1 MSVTVCHGRR
11 RTETAILAGRVRGL
25 DLKGL
30 ETMGRFANRAIRAGL
45 IAAMAVGLSACGVNT
60 IPTKEEAVKAKWG
73 DVENQYQRRAD
84 LIPNL
89 VATVKGYAAQE
100 KDVLEAV
107 TKARA
112 SATQVTVDPTKLTDP
127 EQMAKFEAAQ
137 GQLGSALGRLLVTVE
152 KYPDLKSNE
161 NFLQLQS
168 QLEGTE
174 NRITV
179 ARRDY
184 NEAVQAY
191 NTEIRTFPA
200 IVAAKVIYGSKPI
213 APFKAT
219 TANANTAPTV
229 AF

>member
-1 MSVTVCHGRR
+1 MREHLSHSAINCGPRKPLPRETFSMTKALRR
-11 RTETAILAGRVRGL
+11 PAALAALAGTAL
-25 DLKGL
+25 L
-30 ETMGRFANRAIRAGL
+30 
-45 IAAMAVGLSACGVNT
+45 LSGCGVNT
-60 IPTKEEAVKAKWG
+60 IPAKEEAVKAKWA

-89 VATVKGYAAQE
+89 VSTVKGYAAQE

-112 SATQVTVDPTKLTDP
+112 SASQVTVDPTKLSDP
-127 EQMAKFEAAQ
+127 AQMARFEQAQ
-137 GQLGSALGRLLVTVE
+137 GALGQSLGRLLVTVE

-161 NFLQLQS
+161 LFLQLQS

-184 NEAVQAY
+184 NMAVQDY
-191 NTEIRTFPA
+191 NTEIRTFPSL
-200 IVAAKVIYGSKPI
+200 ITAKVVYGAEPI

-219 TANANTAPTV
+219 TVNADKAPEV
-229 AF
+229 KF

>member
-1 MSVTVCHGRR
+1 MKTKATRI
-11 RTETAILAGRVRGL
+11 A
-25 DLKGL
+25 
-30 ETMGRFANRAIRAGL
+30 L
-45 IAAMAVGLSACGVNT
+45 IAAMTLGLSACGVNT

-89 VATVKGYAAQE
+89 VATVKGFAAQE

-112 SATQVTVDPTKLTDP
+112 SATQVTVDPSKLTDP

-137 GQLGSALGRLLVTVE
+137 GQVGSTLGRLLVTVE
-152 KYPDLKSNE
+152 KYPELKSNE

-184 NEAVQAY
+184 NMAVQDY
-191 NTEIRTFPA
+191 NTEIRTFPSM
-200 IVAAKVIYGSKPI
+200 IAAKVIYGAKPI

-219 TANANTAPTV
+219 TVNANTAPTV
-229 AF
+229 TF

>member
-1 MSVTVCHGRR
+1 MTKALRR
-11 RTETAILAGRVRGL
+11 PAALAALASTALL
-25 DLKGL
+25 
-30 ETMGRFANRAIRAGL
+30 
-45 IAAMAVGLSACGVNT
+45 LSGCGVNT
-60 IPTKEEAVKAKWG
+60 IPAKEEAVKAKWA

-89 VATVKGYAAQE
+89 VSTVKGYAAQE

-112 SATQVTVDPTKLTDP
+112 SASQVTVDPTKLSDP
-127 EQMAKFEAAQ
+127 NQLAAFEQAQ
-137 GQLGSALGRLLVTVE
+137 GALGQSLGRLLVTVE

-161 NFLQLQS
+161 LFLQLQS

-184 NEAVQAY
+184 KMAVQDY
-191 NTEIRTFPA
+191 NTEIRTFPSL
-200 IVAAKVIYGSKPI
+200 ITAKVVYGAQPI

-219 TANANTAPTV
+219 TVNADKAPEVT
-229 AF
+229 F

>member
-1 MSVTVCHGRR
+1 MASSFSRAARLGLV
-11 RTETAILAGRVRGL
+11 ASLAL
-25 DLKGL
+25 
-30 ETMGRFANRAIRAGL
+30 
-45 IAAMAVGLSACGVNT
+45 GLSACGINT

-89 VATVKGYAAQE
+89 VATVKGFAAQE

-112 SATQVTVDPTKLTDP
+112 SATQVTVDPSKLTDP
-127 EQMAKFEAAQ
+127 KQMEAFAQAQ
-137 GQLGSALGRLLVTVE
+137 GQVGSALGRLLITVE
-152 KYPDLKSNE
+152 KYPELKSNE

-174 NRITV
+174 NRIAV

-191 NTEIRTFPA
+191 NTEIRTFPSM
-200 IVAAKVIYGSKPI
+200 VTAKVIYGSQPI

-219 TANANTAPTV
+219 TVGAEAAPTV

>member
-1 MSVTVCHGRR
+1 MKTNATR
-11 RTETAILAGRVRGL
+11 LA
-25 DLKGL
+25 
-30 ETMGRFANRAIRAGL
+30 L
-45 IAAMAVGLSACGVNT
+45 ITAMAIGLSACGVNT

-112 SATQVTVDPTKLTDP
+112 SASQVTVDPNKLTDP
-127 EQMAKFEAAQ
+127 DQMAKFEAAQ
-137 GQLGSALGRLLVTVE
+137 GQVGSALGRLLVTVE

-174 NRITV
+174 NRIAV

-184 NEAVQAY
+184 NEAVQSY
-191 NTEIRTFPA
+191 NTEIRTFPSM
-200 IVAAKVIYGSKPI
+200 VAAKVIYGSKPI
-213 APFKAT
+213 ASFKAT
-219 TANANTAPTV
+219 TVNADKAPTV

>member
-1 MSVTVCHGRR
+1 MQRIASNL
-11 RTETAILAGRVRGL
+11 IRVGV
-25 DLKGL
+25 
-30 ETMGRFANRAIRAGL
+30 IAGL
-45 IAAMAVGLSACGVNT
+45 TLGLSACGVNS

-89 VATVKGYAAQE
+89 VATVKGFAAQE

-112 SATQVTVDPTKLTDP
+112 SATQVTVDPTKLSDP
-127 EQMAKFEAAQ
+127 AQMAAFEQAQ
-137 GQLGSALGRLLVTVE
+137 GQVGSALGRLLVTVE
-152 KYPDLKSNE
+152 KYPELKSNE

-184 NEAVQAY
+184 NEAVQSY
-191 NTEIRTFPA
+191 NTEIRTFPSM
-200 IVAAKVIYGSKPI
+200 VAAKVIYGSQPI

-219 TANANTAPTV
+219 TVNADTAPAV
-229 AF
+229 KF

>member
-1 MSVTVCHGRR
+1 
-11 RTETAILAGRVRGL
+11 
-25 DLKGL
+25 
-30 ETMGRFANRAIRAGL
+30 MGRFASRTTRTAL
-45 IAAMAVGLSACGVNT
+45 IAAMAIGLSACGVNT

-89 VATVKGYAAQE
+89 VATVKGFAAQE

-112 SATQVTVDPTKLTDP
+112 SASQITVDPTKLTDP
-127 EQMAKFEAAQ
+127 AQMAAFEQAQ
-137 GQLGSALGRLLVTVE
+137 GQVGSALGRLLVTVE

-179 ARRDY
+179 SRRDY

-191 NTEIRTFPA
+191 NTEIRTFPS
-200 IVAAKVIYGSKPI
+200 IVAAKVIYGSQPI

-219 TANANTAPTV
+219 TANANTAPSV

>member
-1 MSVTVCHGRR
+1 MGLNFGQAARFGVIAT
-11 RTETAILAGRVRGL
+11 LAL
-25 DLKGL
+25 
-30 ETMGRFANRAIRAGL
+30 
-45 IAAMAVGLSACGVNT
+45 GLSGCGVNT

-89 VATVKGYAAQE
+89 VATVKGFAAQE

-112 SATQVTVDPTKLTDP
+112 SASQVTVDPTKLSDP
-127 EQMAKFEAAQ
+127 AQMAAFEQAQ
-137 GQLGSALGRLLVTVE
+137 GQVGSALGRLLVTVE
-152 KYPDLKSNE
+152 KYPELKSNE

-184 NEAVQAY
+184 NEAVQGY
-191 NTEIRTFPA
+191 NTEIRTFPS
-200 IVAAKVIYGSKPI
+200 IIAAKVIYGAQPI

-229 AF
+229 DFK

>member
-1 MSVTVCHGRR
+1 LGQAPRERLPLFATKCGLRKPPP
-11 RTETAILAGRVRGL
+11 TETFSMPTAIRRPAALAALAGTAL
-25 DLKGL
+25 L
-30 ETMGRFANRAIRAGL
+30 
-45 IAAMAVGLSACGVNT
+45 LSGCGVNT
-60 IPTKEEAVKAKWG
+60 IPAKEEAVKAKWA

-89 VATVKGYAAQE
+89 VSTVKGYAVQE

-112 SATQVTVDPTKLTDP
+112 SASQVTVDPTKLSDP
-127 EQMAKFEAAQ
+127 AQLAAFDQAQ
-137 GQLGSALGRLLVTVE
+137 GALGQSLGRLLVTVE
-152 KYPDLKSNE
+152 KYPDLKSSE
-161 NFLQLQS
+161 LFLQLQS

-184 NEAVQAY
+184 NLSVQDY
-191 NTEIRTFPA
+191 NTEIRTFPSL
-200 IVAAKVIYGSKPI
+200 ITAKVVYGAKPI

-219 TANANTAPTV
+219 TVNAEKAPEV
-229 AF
+229 KF

>member
-1 MSVTVCHGRR
+1 MTKALRR
-11 RTETAILAGRVRGL
+11 PAALAALAGTAL
-25 DLKGL
+25 L
-30 ETMGRFANRAIRAGL
+30 
-45 IAAMAVGLSACGVNT
+45 LSGCGVNT
-60 IPTKEEAVKAKWG
+60 IPAKEEAVKAKWA

-89 VATVKGYAAQE
+89 VSTVKGYAAQE

-112 SATQVTVDPTKLTDP
+112 SASQVTVDPTKLSDP
-127 EQMAKFEAAQ
+127 KQLAAFEQAQ
-137 GQLGSALGRLLVTVE
+137 GALGQSLGRLLVTVE

-161 NFLQLQS
+161 LFLQLQS

-184 NEAVQAY
+184 NMAVQDY
-191 NTEIRTFPA
+191 NTEIRTFPSL
-200 IVAAKVIYGSKPI
+200 ITAKVVYGAEPI

-219 TANANTAPTV
+219 TVNAEKAPEVT
-229 AF
+229 F

>member
-1 MSVTVCHGRR
+1 MPTAFRR
-11 RTETAILAGRVRGL
+11 PAALAALAGTAL
-25 DLKGL
+25 L
-30 ETMGRFANRAIRAGL
+30 
-45 IAAMAVGLSACGVNT
+45 LSGCGINT
-60 IPTKEEAVKAKWG
+60 IPAKEEAVKAKWA

-89 VATVKGYAAQE
+89 VSTVKGYAAQE

-112 SATQVTVDPTKLTDP
+112 SASQVTVDPAKLSDP
-127 EQMAKFEAAQ
+127 AQLAAFDQAQ
-137 GQLGSALGRLLVTVE
+137 GALGQSLGRLLVTVE
-152 KYPDLKSNE
+152 KYPELKSSE
-161 NFLQLQS
+161 LFLQLQS

-184 NEAVQAY
+184 NMSVQDY
-191 NTEIRTFPA
+191 NTEIRTFPSL
-200 IVAAKVIYGSKPI
+200 ITAKVVYGAKPI

-219 TANANTAPTV
+219 TVNAEKAPEV
-229 AF
+229 KF

>member
-1 MSVTVCHGRR
+1 MQRLGRIITRTALVTGL
-11 RTETAILAGRVRGL
+11 AI
-25 DLKGL
+25 
-30 ETMGRFANRAIRAGL
+30 
-45 IAAMAVGLSACGVNT
+45 GLSACGVNT

-89 VATVKGYAAQE
+89 VATVKGFAAQE

-112 SATQVTVDPTKLTDP
+112 SASQVTVDPTKLSDP
-127 EQMAKFEAAQ
+127 AQMAAFEQAQ
-137 GQLGSALGRLLVTVE
+137 GQVGSALGRLLVTVE
-152 KYPDLKSNE
+152 KYPELKSNE

-191 NTEIRTFPA
+191 NTEIRTFPS
-200 IVAAKVIYGSKPI
+200 IVAAKVIYGAEPI

-219 TANANTAPTV
+219 TANAQTAPAV

>member
-1 MSVTVCHGRR
+1 MQRIASNLMRIGVITGL
-11 RTETAILAGRVRGL
+11 AI
-25 DLKGL
+25 
-30 ETMGRFANRAIRAGL
+30 
-45 IAAMAVGLSACGVNT
+45 GLSACGVNS

-89 VATVKGYAAQE
+89 VATVKGFAAQE

-112 SATQVTVDPTKLTDP
+112 SATQVTVDPTKLSDP
-127 EQMAKFEAAQ
+127 AQMAAFEQAQ
-137 GQLGSALGRLLVTVE
+137 GQVGSALGRLLVTVE
-152 KYPDLKSNE
+152 KYPELKSNE

-191 NTEIRTFPA
+191 NTEIRTFPSL
-200 IVAAKVIYGSKPI
+200 IAAKVIYGSQPI

-219 TANANTAPTV
+219 TVNAETAPTV
-229 AF
+229 KF

>member
-1 MSVTVCHGRR
+1 MTNALRR
-11 RTETAILAGRVRGL
+11 SAGLAALAGTAL
-25 DLKGL
+25 L
-30 ETMGRFANRAIRAGL
+30 
-45 IAAMAVGLSACGVNT
+45 LSGCGVNT
-60 IPTKEEAVKAKWG
+60 IPAKEEAVKAKWA

-89 VATVKGYAAQE
+89 VSTVKGYAAQE

-112 SATQVTVDPTKLTDP
+112 SASQVTVDPTKLSDP
-127 EQMAKFEAAQ
+127 KQLAAFDQAQ
-137 GQLGSALGRLLVTVE
+137 GALGQSLGRLLVTVE
-152 KYPDLKSNE
+152 KYPELKSNE
-161 NFLQLQS
+161 LFLQLQS

-184 NEAVQAY
+184 NMAVQDY
-191 NTEIRTFPA
+191 NTEIRTFPSL
-200 IVAAKVIYGSKPI
+200 ITAKVVYGAQPI

-219 TANANTAPTV
+219 TVNADKAPEV
-229 AF
+229 KF

>member
-1 MSVTVCHGRR
+1 MTNALRR
-11 RTETAILAGRVRGL
+11 PATLAVLAGTAL
-25 DLKGL
+25 L
-30 ETMGRFANRAIRAGL
+30 
-45 IAAMAVGLSACGVNT
+45 LSGCGVNT
-60 IPTKEEAVKAKWG
+60 IPAKEEAVKATWA

-100 KDVLEAV
+100 KEVLEGV

-112 SATQVTVDPTKLTDP
+112 SATQVTVDPSKLTDP
-127 EQMAKFEAAQ
+127 AQIAAFEQAQ
-137 GQLGSALGRLLVTVE
+137 GQLSQSLGRLLVTVE

-161 NFLQLQS
+161 QFLQLQS

-174 NRITV
+174 NRIAV

-184 NEAVQAY
+184 NLAVQDY
-191 NTEIRTFPA
+191 NTEIRTFPSL
-200 IVAAKVIYGSKPI
+200 ITAKVVYGAQPI

-219 TANANTAPTV
+219 TVNADKAPEV
-229 AF
+229 KF

>member
-1 MSVTVCHGRR
+1 MREHLSHSAINCGLRKPLPRETFSMTKALRR
-11 RTETAILAGRVRGL
+11 PAALAALAGTAL
-25 DLKGL
+25 L
-30 ETMGRFANRAIRAGL
+30 
-45 IAAMAVGLSACGVNT
+45 LSGCGVNT
-60 IPTKEEAVKAKWG
+60 IPAKEEAVKAKWA

-89 VATVKGYAAQE
+89 VSTVKGYAAQE

-112 SATQVTVDPTKLTDP
+112 SASQVTVDPTKLSDP
-127 EQMAKFEAAQ
+127 KQLAAFEQAQ
-137 GQLGSALGRLLVTVE
+137 GALGQSLGRLLVTVE

-161 NFLQLQS
+161 LFLQLQS

-184 NEAVQAY
+184 NMAVQDY
-191 NTEIRTFPA
+191 NTEIRTFPSL
-200 IVAAKVIYGSKPI
+200 ITAKVVYGAEPI

-219 TANANTAPTV
+219 TVNADKAPEVT
-229 AF
+229 F

>member
-1 MSVTVCHGRR
+1 MTKALRR
-11 RTETAILAGRVRGL
+11 PAALAALAGTAL
-25 DLKGL
+25 L
-30 ETMGRFANRAIRAGL
+30 
-45 IAAMAVGLSACGVNT
+45 LSGCGVNT
-60 IPTKEEAVKAKWG
+60 IPAKEEAVKAKWA

-89 VATVKGYAAQE
+89 VSTVKGYAAQE

-112 SATQVTVDPTKLTDP
+112 RASQVTVDPTKLSDP
-127 EQMAKFEAAQ
+127 KQLAAFEQAQ
-137 GQLGSALGRLLVTVE
+137 GALGQSLGRLRVTVE

-161 NFLQLQS
+161 LFLQLQS

-184 NEAVQAY
+184 NMAVQDY
-191 NTEIRTFPA
+191 NTEIRTFPSL
-200 IVAAKVIYGSKPI
+200 ITAKVVYGVQPI

-219 TANANTAPTV
+219 TVNADKAPEVT
-229 AF
+229 F

>member
-1 MSVTVCHGRR
+1 MRKDFLHSAINCGLRKPLPRETFSMTKALRR
-11 RTETAILAGRVRGL
+11 PAALAALAGTAL
-25 DLKGL
+25 L
-30 ETMGRFANRAIRAGL
+30 
-45 IAAMAVGLSACGVNT
+45 LSGCGVNT
-60 IPTKEEAVKAKWG
+60 IPAKEEAVKAKWA

-89 VATVKGYAAQE
+89 VSTVKGYAAQE

-112 SATQVTVDPTKLTDP
+112 SASQVTVDPTKLSDP
-127 EQMAKFEAAQ
+127 KQLAAFEQAQ
-137 GQLGSALGRLLVTVE
+137 GALGQSLGRLLVTVE

-161 NFLQLQS
+161 LFLQLQS

-184 NEAVQAY
+184 NMAVQDY
-191 NTEIRTFPA
+191 NTEIRTFPSL
-200 IVAAKVIYGSKPI
+200 ITAKVVYGAQPI

-219 TANANTAPTV
+219 TVNADKAPEVT
-229 AF
+229 F

>member
-1 MSVTVCHGRR
+1 MSLI
-11 RTETAILAGRVRGL
+11 AN
-25 DLKGL
+25 
-30 ETMGRFANRAIRAGL
+30 RFARMGL
-45 IAAMAVGLSACGVNT
+45 IVAAATTLSACGINS
-60 IPTKEEAVKAKWG
+60 IPTAEENVKAKWG

-89 VATVKGYAAQE
+89 VATVKGFAAQE

-112 SATQVTVDPTKLTDP
+112 SATQVTVDPSKLSDP
-127 EQMAKFEAAQ
+127 AQLAAFDQAQ
-137 GQLGSALGRLLVTVE
+137 GALGQSLGRLLVTVE
-152 KYPDLKSNE
+152 KYPELKSNE

-184 NEAVQAY
+184 NLAVQAY
-191 NTEIRTFPA
+191 NTEIRTFPSM
-200 IVAAKVIYGSKPI
+200 IAAKVIYGSEPI

-219 TANANTAPTV
+219 TAGAETAPEV
-229 AF
+229 KF

>member
-1 MSVTVCHGRR
+1 MTKALRR
-11 RTETAILAGRVRGL
+11 PAALAELAGTAL
-25 DLKGL
+25 L
-30 ETMGRFANRAIRAGL
+30 
-45 IAAMAVGLSACGVNT
+45 LSGCGVNT
-60 IPTKEEAVKAKWG
+60 IPAKEEAVKAKWA

-89 VATVKGYAAQE
+89 VSTVKGYAAQE

-112 SATQVTVDPTKLTDP
+112 SASQVTVDPTKLSDP
-127 EQMAKFEAAQ
+127 KQLAAFEQAQ
-137 GQLGSALGRLLVTVE
+137 GALGQSLGRLLVTVE

-161 NFLQLQS
+161 LFLQLQS

-184 NEAVQAY
+184 NMAVQDY
-191 NTEIRTFPA
+191 NTEIRTFPSL
-200 IVAAKVIYGSKPI
+200 ITAKVVYGAQPI

-219 TANANTAPTV
+219 TVNADKAPEVT
-229 AF
+229 F

>member
-1 MSVTVCHGRR
+1 MTSTVTRI
-11 RTETAILAGRVRGL
+11 A
-25 DLKGL
+25 
-30 ETMGRFANRAIRAGL
+30 L
-45 IAAMAVGLSACGVNT
+45 IGALGVSLSACGVNT

-89 VATVKGYAAQE
+89 VATVKGFAAQE
-100 KDVLEAV
+100 KDVLESV

-112 SATQVTVDPTKLTDP
+112 SATQVTVDPTKLSDP
-127 EQMAKFEAAQ
+127 AQMAAFEQAQ
-137 GQLGSALGRLLVTVE
+137 GQVGSALGRLLVTVE
-152 KYPDLKSNE
+152 KYPELKSNE

-191 NTEIRTFPA
+191 NTEIRTFPSL
-200 IVAAKVIYGSKPI
+200 IAAKVIYGSEPI

-219 TANANTAPTV
+219 TANAQTAPAV